1 MLSDELALRACKIRL
16 ILTDCDGVLTDGSL
30 YYDGQ
35 GEALKVFH
43 IHDGLAFKLAHKA
56 GIKTGIISGRKSA
69 ALELRARELNVDYL
83 YHGNDAKLGAYEEI
97 RAAENLSDEQI
108 AYIGDDLHDLALL
121 HRVGL
126 AIAVA
131 DAVAEVK
138 AAAHFVTT
146 RNGGRGAFRE
156 AVELILQAQGKREA
170 LLSGFNESRHEL
182 QSITN

>member
-1 MLSDELALRACKIRL
+1 MLPDEIAIRARQIKL

-30 YYDGQ
+30 SYTAN
-35 GEALKVFH
+35 GEAAKVFH
-43 IHDGLAFKLAHKA
+43 IHDGLAFKLARQA
-56 GIKTGIISGRKSA
+56 GLKTGIISGRKSA
-69 ALELRARELNVDYL
+69 ALELRASELKVGYL
-83 YHGNDAKLGAYEEI
+83 SHGNDAKLAAYEEI
-97 RAAENLSDEQI
+97 RAAEHLRDEQI
-108 AYIGDDLHDLALL
+108 AYLGDDLHDLNLL

-156 AVELILQAQGKREA
+156 AVELILKAQDKWES
-170 LLSGFNESRHEL
+170 LLQPFH
-182 QSITN
+182 

>member
-1 MLSDELALRACKIRL
+1 MLTEEIIARACKIRL

-43 IHDGLAFKLAHKA
+43 IHDGLAFKLAHQV
-56 GIKTGIISGRKSA
+56 GLKTGIISGRKSV
-69 ALELRARELNVDYL
+69 ALELRARELNVAHL
-83 YHGNDAKLGAYEEI
+83 YHGNDAKRAAYEEI
-97 RAAENLSDEQI
+97 CAAENLHDEQI
-108 AYIGDDLHDLALL
+108 AYLGDDLHDLELL
-121 HRVGL
+121 HRVGF

-138 AAAHFVTT
+138 AAAHFITT

-156 AVELILQAQGKREA
+156 AVELILKAQNKWQ
-170 LLSGFNESRHEL
+170 EL
-182 QSITN
+182 MMQFT

>member
-1 MLSDELALRACKIRL
+1 MLPDEIAHRARKIKL

-30 YYDGQ
+30 YYTAN
-35 GEALKVFH
+35 GEAAKVFH
-43 IHDGLAFKLAHKA
+43 IHDGLAFKLARQA
-56 GIKTGIISGRKSA
+56 GLKTGIISGRKSA

-83 YHGNDAKLGAYEEI
+83 YHGNDAKLAAYEEI
-97 RAAENLSDEQI
+97 RTAENLRDEQI
-108 AYIGDDLHDLALL
+108 AYLGDDLHDLELL

-138 AAAHFVTT
+138 AAAHFTTT

-156 AVELILQAQGKREA
+156 AVELILNVID
-170 LLSGFNESRHEL
+170 S
-182 QSITN
+182 

>member
-1 MLSDELALRACKIRL
+1 MLSDEIATRARKIKL

-30 YYDGQ
+30 YYTAN
-35 GEALKVFH
+35 GEAAKVFH
-43 IHDGLAFKLAHKA
+43 IHDGLAFKLARQA

-69 ALELRARELNVDYL
+69 ALELRANELNVDYF
-83 YHGNDAKLGAYEEI
+83 YHGNDAKLAAYEEI
-97 RAAENLSDEQI
+97 RAAENLRDGQI
-108 AYIGDDLHDLALL
+108 AYLGDDLHDLPLL

-138 AAAHFVTT
+138 AAAQFVTT

-156 AVELILQAQGKREA
+156 AVALILKAQNKWEP
-170 LLSGFNESRHEL
+170 LLKHFH
-182 QSITN
+182 

>member
-1 MLSDELALRACKIRL
+1 MLPDEIAIRARQIKL

-30 YYDGQ
+30 SYTAS
-35 GEALKVFH
+35 GEAAKVFH
-43 IHDGLAFKLAHKA
+43 IHDGLAFKLARQSQ
-56 GIKTGIISGRKSA
+56 IKTGIISGRKSA

-83 YHGNDAKLGAYEEI
+83 YHGNDAKLAAYEEI
-97 RAAENLSDEQI
+97 QTTENLRHEQI
-108 AYIGDDLHDLALL
+108 AYLGDDLHDLELL

-138 AAAHFVTT
+138 AAAHFITE

-156 AVELILQAQGKREA
+156 AVALILKAQNKWEP
-170 LLSGFNESRHEL
+170 LLKHFH
-182 QSITN
+182 